1 LFGWSKSLNDKISDA
16 PRFYAVYIGSL
27 IIAAFAILIPNLP
40 LNLISIITQVI
51 GGILMAPLLI
61 FLVLMTSDKKLM
73 GKYKTKLFGKVWG
86 WLMVALLIGLSVAT
100 LWQTFTSF

>member
-1 LFGWSKSLNDKISDA
+1 VYFVGIDIGKRNHEACIIDSFG
-16 PRFYAVYIGSL
+16 
-27 IIAAFAILIPNLP
+27 
-40 LNLISIITQVI
+40 